1 MEVSNKREPMFLA
14 TDYLHTPESLRQIY
28 EAARAKDAELIQ
40 MLVDA
45 LSFERDSVVS
55 CMDSAAAMQAAASA
69 GFKPTDDTTPQPAKV
84 EGEPVTDEQLYADAM
99 ASVTPDALARM
110 DKRIAAITPQPAKV
124 LTDDHYRIIAERMV
138 EEHRKYVDK
147 LRAGYWADV
156 AARKV
161 ASHLADFGYLAPALT
176 QKP

>member
-110 DKRIAAITPQPAKV
+110 DKRIAAITPQRAK
-124 LTDDHYRIIAERMV
+124 DAERI
-138 EEHRKYVDK
+138 EQLE
-147 LRAGYWADV
+147 A
-156 AARKV
+156 AARAVVERWYSPAWKYADPHTGV
-161 ASHLADFGYLAPALT
+161 LIANLAKAEGFTPT
-176 QKP
+176 E